1 MITTTVNMVQNHVV
15 TFTKGPLIFDLH
27 GVKMKLQL
35 LFFYWDLHKH
45 KVEQETSKVKHYIG
59 VLYFYKLISFVLVK

>member
-1 MITTTVNMVQNHVV
+1 MITTTVNSNMVQNHVV
-15 TFTKGPLIFDLH
+15 TFTKEPLIFDLR

-45 KVEQETSKVKHYIG
+45 KVNFTYPTA
-59 VLYFYKLISFVLVK
+59 

>member
-15 TFTKGPLIFDLH
+15 TFTKGPLIFDLQ

-35 LFFYWDLHKH
+35 LLFYWDLHK
-45 KVEQETSKVKHYIG
+45 VEVTYPTT
-59 VLYFYKLISFVLVK
+59 